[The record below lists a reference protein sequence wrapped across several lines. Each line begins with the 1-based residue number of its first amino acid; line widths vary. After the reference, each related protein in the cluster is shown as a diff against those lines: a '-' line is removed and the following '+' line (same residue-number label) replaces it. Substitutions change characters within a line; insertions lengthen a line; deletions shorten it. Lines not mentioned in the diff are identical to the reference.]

1 MTHKQTSKQR
11 VKVWNFNDKKGWG
24 KFRELTQV
32 PTSFRNYAWKNG
44 DHPEIYYQRWRV
56 GLDSILQKC
65 FKKKRLRNNGEP
77 IYNKQ
82 IRNLIK
88 ERKILKK
95 RLTRETDNSPTHR
108 NITYNILK
116 LDKLIDNRIADFN
129 YLLVKQTVGNDGTI
143 SKQNFWKMKRII
155 APKSIEI
162 PHSVLDKAGNHITDP
177 NNIMTAYCNEFQHRL
192 RKRNIKDEL
201 KQYEAIQNNLCKI
214 RLIACQDN
222 CSPDFTLTEVRQAVS
237 ELKSGKCVDPM
248 GYIRE
253 VFINSGDG
261 LLLYLLDM
269 INVIKKS
276 KIIPLEW
283 SEMWIKTLKKKK
295 GSYKTLSNYRGI
307 FIVPIISVIFEKL
320 IKNRIMDT
328 LQGTM
333 SHFQNGGMRGKGVVD
348 NLFILRGIIDHA
360 IYLGKQLWITFYD
373 IEKCFD
379 SLWLEDC
386 VNSLWENGIKND
398 LLSLIY
404 FLNTKA
410 QIVVKTPFGQCEPF
424 VCSNVVRQGTVLGP
438 VLNNCSIDKF
448 SKESYPYFYG
458 KNEIKS
464 LEFVDDIADIN
475 DQHPA
480 ALLSNKII
488 QNVQDQR
495 RLTFSAEKC
504 EMLKI
509 NPTKTDSQAS
519 ISINGETVKSVSC
532 ARYLG
537 DHFNVKGDNQK
548 LCAEQCSRAKGTIIE
563 LMAICREVVFG
574 RRQIEVMLLLY
585 RSVFLPRLLYNCEA
599 WSNLSKNDIKSL
611 QASQLSYLRCVMEVP
626 KSTPVAALYLELGI
640 LPVKYEI
647 EIKQLL
653 FLKRILDKEA
663 NDPVLLSY
671 QEMLKFGSEANW
683 ANNILGLRQAYN
695 LPLNDANIKCMDHR
709 YWKSLVKSTIN
720 QVAFS
725 KLVETCSTCGKT
737 SHLTYSRLK
746 TSKYLH
752 ELDPQHARV
761 IFRAKVRILDLKI
774 NFKKK
779 YAQDLLCPFCRHD
792 QETFEHVFS
801 CNVGLWCNNSL
812 RGMTL
817 TSLSNEASIQSLRSI
832 AQFLTKYLKYR
843 SEML

>member
-1 MTHKQTSKQR
+1 M
-11 VKVWNFNDKKGWG
+11 
-24 KFRELTQV
+24 
-32 PTSFRNYAWKNG
+32 
-44 DHPEIYYQRWRV
+44 
-56 GLDSILQKC
+56 
-65 FKKKRLRNNGEP
+65 
-77 IYNKQ
+77 
-82 IRNLIK
+82 
-88 ERKILKK
+88 
-95 RLTRETDNSPTHR
+95 
-108 NITYNILK
+108 
-116 LDKLIDNRIADFN
+116 
-129 YLLVKQTVGNDGTI
+129 
-143 SKQNFWKMKRII
+143 
-155 APKSIEI
+155 
-162 PHSVLDKAGNHITDP
+162 
-177 NNIMTAYCNEFQHRL
+177 
-192 RKRNIKDEL
+192 
-201 KQYEAIQNNLCKI
+201 
-214 RLIACQDN
+214 
-222 CSPDFTLTEVRQAVS
+222 
-237 ELKSGKCVDPM
+237 
-248 GYIRE
+248 
-253 VFINSGDG
+253 
-261 LLLYLLDM
+261 
-269 INVIKKS
+269 
-276 KIIPLEW
+276 
-283 SEMWIKTLKKKK
+283 
-295 GSYKTLSNYRGI
+295 
-307 FIVPIISVIFEKL
+307 
-320 IKNRIMDT
+320 
-328 LQGTM
+328 
-333 SHFQNGGMRGKGVVD
+333 
-348 NLFILRGIIDHA
+348 
-360 IYLGKQLWITFYD
+360 
-373 IEKCFD
+373 
-379 SLWLEDC
+379 
-386 VNSLWENGIKND
+386 
-398 LLSLIY
+398 
-404 FLNTKA
+404 NTKA

-424 VCSNVVRQGTVLGP
+424 ICSNVVRQGTVLGP

-448 SKESYPYFYG
+448 SNESYPYFYG
-458 KNEIKS
+458 KTEIKS
-464 LEFVDDIADIN
+464 LEFVDDITDIN

-488 QNVQDQR
+488 QNVQDQK

-548 LCAEQCSRAKGTIIE
+548 LCAERCSRAKGTIIE

-574 RRQIEVMLLLY
+574 SRQIEVMLLLY

-683 ANNILGLRQAYN
+683 ANNILGLWQAYN

-761 IFRAKVRILDLKI
+761 IFRAKVRI
-774 NFKKK
+774 
-779 YAQDLLCPFCRHD
+779 
-792 QETFEHVFS
+792 
-801 CNVGLWCNNSL
+801 
-812 RGMTL
+812 
-817 TSLSNEASIQSLRSI
+817 
-832 AQFLTKYLKYR
+832 
-843 SEML
+843 